1 MCGDRVLEELIGC
14 PFRTD
19 PGTKAAMSILAVLY
33 GASVATD
40 RNLLLL
46 CGCHM
51 VNMSIRHGNSDASVG
66 AYAYLGMHLGP
77 FFGDYQQGFR
87 FGRLGYDLMEK
98 RKLVAYKGKIEFIIG
113 CFISFW
119 VQPLIRGIGHLGS
132 GLKAAAVWG

>member
-1 MCGDRVLEELIGC
+1 M
-14 PFRTD
+14 TD
-19 PGTKAAMSILAVLY
+19 PEITAAMSILAFLY
-33 GASVATD
+33 GPGVATD

-46 CGCHM
+46 CSYHM
-51 VNMSIRHGNSDASVG
+51 VNMSIRHGNCDASVV
-66 AYAYLGMHLGP
+66 AYGYLGMHLGP

-98 RKLVAYKGKIEFIIG
+98 RKLVAYIGKIEFIIG

-132 GLKAAAVWG
+132 GLKAAADWGI